1 MKAQNGRHASDT
13 INSCGCMTAT
23 KLPVPVRNHTER
35 NHIECSARREDDF
48 LVVDAA
54 ALAGVTRAR
63 IDATHPIICYTC
75 VPATL
80 L

>member
-13 INSCGCMTAT
+13 ISSCGCMTAT
-23 KLPVPVRNHTER
+23 KLPMTVRNHTA
-35 NHIECSARREDDF
+35 CGARRENDLRVADAI
-48 LVVDAA
+48 VD
-54 ALAGVTRAR
+54 AGVTRAR
-63 IDATHPIICYTC
+63 TDATHPIICYTC

>member
-1 MKAQNGRHASDT
+1 M
-13 INSCGCMTAT
+13 
-23 KLPVPVRNHTER
+23 RNHTER
-35 NHIECSARREDDF
+35 NYTECGARREDDF

-63 IDATHPIICYTC
+63 TDATHPIICYTC